1 MKIILKKERKKIE
14 RKVASIK
21 VFMKKIAL
29 FLLCLFCFACSPK
42 LRSNITSA
50 LPPLSENDLV
60 VVLDMIDDQYI
71 SAKKVGELKATD
83 NGLSQNCTYFQNIES
98 LKAIAR
104 QNGANLLKITK
115 HKRPDNW
122 SSCHRIYADM
132 YKVEDPKVYETTI
145 AWSEHRKLTWDD
157 FKGEPDLVNFP
168 NALAVTNSGMSYES
182 ERQLFTNG
190 KVFIQS
196 MFNTYQS
203 WVLPEGRTEY
213 VLRHEQ
219 IHFDLT
225 EIYTRKLRK
234 AFQDAN
240 ITSSD
245 AYEARQIFDKISSEL
260 SMKQEQY
267 DAETIRGERTDIQE
281 KWEAIVVIELAKY
294 DLYKSNR

>member
-1 MKIILKKERKKIE
+1 
-14 RKVASIK
+14 
-21 VFMKKIAL
+21 MKKFAL
-29 FLLCLFCFACSPK
+29 YSLCILCFACSPK
-42 LRSNITSA
+42 LRSNVTSS
-50 LPPLSENDLV
+50 LPPLGENDLV
-60 VVLDMIDDQYI
+60 VVLEMIDDQYI
-71 SAKKVGELKATD
+71 TAKKMGELKATD
-83 NGLSQNCTYFQNIES
+83 NGLSQNCTYYQNINS
-98 LKAIAR
+98 LKAMAR

-122 SSCHRIYADM
+122 STCHRIYADM
-132 YKVEDPKVYETTI
+132 YRVEDPKLYETTI
-145 AWSEHRKLTWDD
+145 VWSEQRKLTWDD

-182 ERQLFTNG
+182 ERQFFKNG

-196 MFNTYQS
+196 MFNTYSS

-234 AFQDAN
+234 AFEDAN
-240 ITSSD
+240 ITSND
-245 AYEARQIFDKISSEL
+245 AYEARQIFDRISSEL
-260 SMKQEQY
+260 SMKQDQY
-267 DAETIRGERTDIQE
+267 DAETIRGERQDIQE

>member
-1 MKIILKKERKKIE
+1 
-14 RKVASIK
+14 
-21 VFMKKIAL
+21 MKKITLIFLCSLL
-29 FLLCLFCFACSPK
+29 FTCSPK
-42 LRSNITSA
+42 LRTNITSS
-50 LPPLSENDLV
+50 LPPLNENDLV

-71 SAKKVGELKATD
+71 TVKKVGELKATD
-83 NGLSQNCTYFQNIES
+83 NGLSQNCTYYQNIES
-98 LKAIAR
+98 LKTMAR
-104 QNGANLLKITK
+104 KNGANLIKITK

-122 SSCHRIYADM
+122 STCHRIYADV

-145 AWSEHRKLTWDD
+145 SWSEHRKLTWDD

-182 ERQLFTNG
+182 ERQLFSNG

-240 ITSSD
+240 ITSTD
-245 AYEARQIFDKISSEL
+245 AYKAREIFDKISSEL
-260 SMKQEQY
+260 SMKQDQY

-294 DLYKSNR
+294 QLYKSNM

>member
-1 MKIILKKERKKIE
+1 
-14 RKVASIK
+14 
-21 VFMKKIAL
+21 MKKSAL
-29 FLLCLFCFACSPK
+29 FIICLFCFTCSPK
-42 LRSNITSA
+42 LTSNVTSS
-50 LPPLSENDLV
+50 LPPLNDNDLV

-71 SAKKVGELKATD
+71 ITKSIGELKATD
-83 NGLSQNCTYFQNIES
+83 NGLSQNCTYYQNIES
-98 LKAIAR
+98 LKAMAR

-145 AWSEHRKLTWDD
+145 SWSEHRKLTWND
-157 FKGEPDLVNFP
+157 FKGEPDLINFP

-182 ERQLFTNG
+182 ERQFFKDS

-196 MFNTYQS
+196 MFNTYAS
-203 WVLPEGRTEY
+203 WVLPEGRTDY

-245 AYEARQIFDKISSEL
+245 AFKARQIFDKISSEL

-267 DAETIRGERTDIQE
+267 DAETIRGERQDIQE

-294 DLYKSNR
+294 DLYKSN

>member
-1 MKIILKKERKKIE
+1 MKNFVFYTCCFIL
-14 RKVASIK
+14 
-21 VFMKKIAL
+21 
-29 FLLCLFCFACSPK
+29 CSCAPK
-42 LRSNITSA
+42 LKSKVTSS
-50 LPPLSENDLV
+50 LPPLAKNELV

-71 SAKKVGELKATD
+71 VSKRIGELKATD
-83 NGLSQNCTYFQNIES
+83 NGLSQNCTYYQNIES
-98 LKAIAR
+98 LKDMAR

-132 YKVEDPKVYETTI
+132 YKVSDPKVYETTI
-145 AWSEHRKLTWDD
+145 SWQESRKLTWDD
-157 FKGEPDLVNFP
+157 FKGEPDLNSFP

-182 ERQLFTNG
+182 ERQLFKDG

-196 MFNTYQS
+196 VFNTYQS
-203 WVLPEGRTEY
+203 WVLPEGRTDY

-234 AFQDAN
+234 AFIDSR

-245 AYEARQIFDKISSEL
+245 AYEARQIFDKITSEL
-260 SMKQEQY
+260 SAKQDQY
-267 DAETIRGERTDIQE
+267 DTETIRGERKDIQE

-294 DLYKSNR
+294 DLYKSN